1 MIRFLIFMSILTF
14 LMFSNFRRFF
24 IKHLRQKRHLLKMF
38 SRKCQVQNDRTN
50 WEKISCFCQKL
61 DLTLYFTIK
70 TSIFKLRP
78 LFRFLCLINSFYRR
92 YVSCIYNIYPIYP
105 IYPLDL
111 PMVANSGRVSGKQ
124 WQIVV
129 ELVAISGKQWQSQW
143 HLVASSVRLSG
154 IQWQVVADLVA
165 FSGH

>member
-1 MIRFLIFMSILTF
+1 MSNLTFLIF
-14 LMFSNFRRFF
+14 SNVRRFF
-24 IKHLRQKRHLLKMF
+24 IKYLRQKRHLLNMF
-38 SRKCQVQNDRTN
+38 SRKCQVQNDRIN

-105 IYPLDL
+105 IYPIDIQYIQYIQYILQIHRLISNFFRSVTAKKTLEKQLSLMSRRHILD
-111 PMVANSGRVSGKQ
+111 VFV
-124 WQIVV
+124 
-129 ELVAISGKQWQSQW
+129 
-143 HLVASSVRLSG
+143 
-154 IQWQVVADLVA
+154 
-165 FSGH
+165 